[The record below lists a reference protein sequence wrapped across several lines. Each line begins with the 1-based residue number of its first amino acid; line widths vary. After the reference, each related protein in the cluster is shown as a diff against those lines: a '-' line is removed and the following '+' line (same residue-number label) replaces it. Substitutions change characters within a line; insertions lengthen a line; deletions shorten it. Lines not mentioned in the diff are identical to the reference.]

1 MKLLKM
7 PWNLFGKVHIQL
19 EQTNKSE
26 GTLQRPNFSYRGFH
40 SNFIAEVPLG
50 RGDKRSS

>member
-1 MKLLKM
+1 MNLLKM
-7 PWNLFGKVHIQL
+7 PWTLFGKVHIQL

-40 SNFIAEVPLG
+40 CVRIPLSFI
-50 RGDKRSS
+50 DNYY